1 MTMKK
6 RTTLSAS
13 AALVLFFA
21 ACGNGGMKND
31 AAGVFEADEVIVSS
45 EIGGRILKMDLKEGD
60 KLARDSAFVQIDATN
75 LQLQKDQVT
84 ASINALKEKTTD
96 ANPQIRLLENQIIVQ
111 QAQLASLLRDQKRT
125 ENLVRDNAATQK
137 QLDDINSAVD
147 VLGKQIEVTRRQIAV
162 QVNSSGTQNR
172 SVLSEKEPLLKRAA
186 QLQDQMDKGRV
197 VNPVNG
203 TVLSR
208 YAMAGE
214 IAAPGKALYKIAD
227 LSTLILRAYISGTQ
241 LPQVKLGQKMK
252 VLIDD
257 GAKNWKNYDGT
268 VTWISDK
275 AEFTPKTI
283 QTKEERANLV
293 YAIKIAV
300 PNDGY
305 LKIGMYGE
313 VQFK

>member
-1 MTMKK
+1 MHKSPFTALAA
-6 RTTLSAS
+6 TL
-13 AALVLFFA
+13 LFLFSS
-21 ACGNGGMKND
+21 CGNGAMKND

-45 EIGGRILKMDLKEGD
+45 EIGGKILQLDLKEGD
-60 KLARDSAFVQIDATN
+60 RLAKDSAYVRIDATN

-84 ASINALKEKTTD
+84 ASIAALKEKTTD
-96 ANPQIRLLENQIIVQ
+96 ANPQVLLLQNQIIVQ
-111 QAQLASLLRDQKRT
+111 QAQLSSQLRDQKRF

-147 VLGKQIEVTRRQIAV
+147 VTRKQIEVTKKQIDV
-162 QVNSSGTQNR
+162 QLNTSGTQNR

-186 QLQDQMDKGRV
+186 QLQDQLDKGRV
-197 VNPVNG
+197 INPVAG
-203 TVLSR
+203 TVLVR

-214 IAAPGKALYKIAD
+214 VTAPGKALYKIAD
-227 LSTLILRAYISGTQ
+227 LSTLVLRAYISGTQ
-241 LPQVKLGQKMK
+241 LPQVKLGQKLK

-257 GAKNWKNYDGT
+257 GAKNWKTYEGT
-268 VTWISDK
+268 ITWISDK

-293 YAIKIAV
+293 YAIKISV

>member
-1 MTMKK
+1 MSMT
-6 RTTLSAS
+6 RNLSAILLS
-13 AALVLFFA
+13 ATMLS
-21 ACGNGGMKND
+21 ACGNGAMKND

-45 EIGGRILKMDLKEGD
+45 EIGGRILRMNLQEGD
-60 KLARDSAFVQIDATN
+60 KLAMDSCYVSIDATN
-75 LQLQKDQVT
+75 LKLQKEQVI
-84 ASINALKEKTTD
+84 ASIDALGKKTVD
-96 ANPQIRLLENQIIVQ
+96 ADPQVQLLRNQIIVQ
-111 QAQLASLLRDQKRT
+111 EAQLASQLRDQNRLQ
-125 ENLVRDNAATQK
+125 NLVRDNAATQK

-147 VLGKQIEVTRRQIAV
+147 VTRKQIEVTKKQIEV
-162 QVNSSGTQNR
+162 QLNTSGTQNR
-172 SVLSEKEPLLKRAA
+172 GVLSEKAPLEKRVA
-186 QLQDQMDKGRV
+186 QIQDQVDRGQV
-197 VNPVNG
+197 VNPING
-203 TVLSR
+203 TVLQR
-208 YAMAGE
+208 YAMQGE
-214 IAAPGKALYKIAD
+214 ITAPGKALYKIAD

-241 LPQVKLGQKMK
+241 LPQVKLGQKLD

-257 GAKNWKNYDGT
+257 GAKNWKTFAGT

-313 VQFK
+313 VRFK